1 MSGEGKDQPY
11 AAVRVLDPDGAD
23 AGEIEVPA
31 EILTDAPHMG
41 LLQRAIV
48 DRHANMRRA
57 SQSVRNRSDVRGG
70 GQKPWRQKGTGRARH
85 GSIRSPI
92 WRGGGKALNVESRSF
107 ARRLNRRERRQ
118 AFVSAF
124 SLKLA
129 AGRMAVVDS
138 LELPN
143 PGTRQRVKWL
153 DKLDLEGDILLVDEA
168 PGRDM
173 VRSTANLQTV
183 SVARADTLSAY
194 EILAADHLVLSKAA
208 LAALRRTGDDGLA

>member
-1 MSGEGKDQPY
+1 VK
-11 AAVRVLDPDGAD
+11 
-23 AGEIEVPA
+23 
-31 EILTDAPHMG
+31 
-41 LLQRAIV
+41 
-48 DRHANMRRA
+48 
-57 SQSVRNRSDVRGG
+57 NRSEVRGG
-70 GQKPWRQKGTGRARH
+70 GRKPWRQKGTGRARH

-92 WRGGGKALNVESRSF
+92 WQGGGKALNAQPRSF
-107 ARRLNRRERRQ
+107 ARYLNRKERHR
-118 AFVSAF
+118 AFASAF

-138 LELPN
+138 FELPN
-143 PGTRQRVKWL
+143 PGTKQRVKWL

-168 PGRDM
+168 PSSDV
-173 VRSTANLQTV
+173 VRSTANLRTV